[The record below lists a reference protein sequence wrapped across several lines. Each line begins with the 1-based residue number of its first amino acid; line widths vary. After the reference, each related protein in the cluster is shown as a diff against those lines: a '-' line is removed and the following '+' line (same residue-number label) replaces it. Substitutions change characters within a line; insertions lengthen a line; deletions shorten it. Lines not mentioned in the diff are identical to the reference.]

1 MNADKKAKV
10 VTVVVLAGALAIV
23 LGQKYGWK
31 MPNVKVS
38 DLAPKSGHAP
48 KPDPTPQDAIYAM
61 LDAARVGD
69 VKTYLA
75 AYTGQMET
83 ALKQSIAETTESGF
97 AKYLKNQNAAIKGI
111 AISEPQTLTDREVK
125 VRVEY
130 VYQDRNEAQM
140 MFLEKAPG
148 RLEDRARGGRSGSR
162 RWCLT
167 ARRCSDSTREGRR
180 QTAHLDSYF
189 FGSNTAFSSR

>member
-1 MNADKKAKV
+1 MTPEKKAKV
-10 VTVVVLAGALAIV
+10 VTIVVLAGALAIV

-31 MPNVKVS
+31 LPNVKVS
-38 DLAPKSGHAP
+38 DLAPRPAAP

-75 AYTGQMET
+75 SYTGQMENS
-83 ALKQSIAETTESGF
+83 LKQSIGETTETGF
-97 AKYLKNQNAAIKGI
+97 AKYLKDQNASIKGI
-111 AISEPQTLTDREVK
+111 AISEPQQLTDREVK

-140 MFLEKAPG
+140 MFLEKAPAG
-148 RLEDRARGGRSGSR
+148 WKISR
-162 RWCLT
+162 V
-167 ARRCSDSTREGRR
+167 DSTERVKTLVPYGTPV
-180 QTAHLDSYF
+180 Q
-189 FGSNTAFSSR
+189 